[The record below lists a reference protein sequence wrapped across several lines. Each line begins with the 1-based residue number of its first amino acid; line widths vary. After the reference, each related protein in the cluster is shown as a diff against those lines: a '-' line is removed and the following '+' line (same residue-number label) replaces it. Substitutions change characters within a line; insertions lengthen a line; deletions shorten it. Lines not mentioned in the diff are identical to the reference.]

1 MRKYAEGMLIGG
13 DVYADIKDVSQNVIY
28 VRFFTNIEMVA
39 ALCLN
44 IINRNIKRSSFFLKC
59 S

>member
-28 VRFFTNIEMVA
+28 VRFFSNIGMVA
-39 ALCLN
+39 TLCLKILEIVPYN
-44 IINRNIKRSSFFLKC
+44 VVPFS
-59 S
+59 

>member
-28 VRFFTNIEMVA
+28 VRFFTNIE
-39 ALCLN
+39 
-44 IINRNIKRSSFFLKC
+44 IFRTLKTLDFVTYNVVRF

>member
-28 VRFFTNIEMVA
+28 VRFFSNIGMVA
-39 ALCLN
+39 TLKILQ
-44 IINRNIKRSSFFLKC
+44 IVLYSINPFS
-59 S
+59 

>member
-28 VRFFTNIEMVA
+28 VRLFTNIGMVTTKTLDFITYNVA
-39 ALCLN
+39 PF
-44 IINRNIKRSSFFLKC
+44 S
-59 S
+59 

>member
-28 VRFFTNIEMVA
+28 VRFFTNIGMVTT
-39 ALCLN
+39 LCFDKTLGFVTYN
-44 IINRNIKRSSFFLKC
+44 VAHFS
-59 S
+59 

>member
-39 ALCLN
+39 TVCLEKILEIVTYN
-44 IINRNIKRSSFFLKC
+44 VVPFS
-59 S
+59 

>member
-28 VRFFTNIEMVA
+28 VRFFSNIGMVA
-39 ALCLN
+39 TLCLQN
-44 IINRNIKRSSFFLKC
+44 IRNSTI
-59 S
+59 

>member
-39 ALCLN
+39 TVKILEIVTYN
-44 IINRNIKRSSFFLKC
+44 VVPFF
-59 S
+59 

>member
-1 MRKYAEGMLIGG
+1 MGMRKYAEGMLIGG

-28 VRFFTNIEMVA
+28 VRFFTNIGMV
-39 ALCLN
+39 
-44 IINRNIKRSSFFLKC
+44 ITLKILDFVTNNVAPF

>member
-28 VRFFTNIEMVA
+28 VRFFTNIEIVRT
-39 ALCLN
+39 LCLDKTLDFVTYN
-44 IINRNIKRSSFFLKC
+44 VVPFS
-59 S
+59 

>member
-39 ALCLN
+39 TVCLEKILEIVTYN
-44 IINRNIKRSSFFLKC
+44 VVPFF
-59 S
+59 